1 MADVRIKKVSAVEQ
15 VFQLMKE
22 AIENHVWQ
30 EGEKI
35 PSESELAEM
44 YGVNRLTV
52 RLALQQFNMLGVLE
66 TRVGEGTFLKEFNIL
81 NYLDK
86 ASDFW
91 KCVDLMDDVQE
102 FRTAIEIP
110 SLRLAINRATA
121 EEVAYLKEKYC
132 AFLDIRDALAK
143 GCTCDMQ
150 DAAQLAGADYDF
162 HYALCEI
169 SHNELLAISYKMAK
183 EPILE
188 FMRMQICRRFSLDK
202 MQLGKDVHDEW
213 HKVILDAMDAKDF
226 ARAEKYMTYMLNYKS
241 KDDGSEDI

>member
-1 MADVRIKKVSAVEQ
+1 MADIKIKKVSAVEQ

-22 AIENHVWQ
+22 AIDNHMWT

-66 TRVGEGTFLKEFNIL
+66 TRVGEGTYLKEFNIL

-91 KCVDLMDDVQE
+91 RYLDLLDDVQE
-102 FRTAIEIP
+102 FRSAIEMS
-110 SLRLAINRATA
+110 SLRLAINRAGD
-121 EEVAYLKEKYC
+121 EEVAYLKEKYDT
-132 AFLDIRDALAK
+132 FLSIRDALAK
-143 GCTCDMQ
+143 GCTCNMD
-150 DAAQLAGADYDF
+150 DAALLANADYDF

-169 SHNELLAISYKMAK
+169 SHNTLLSISYKMAK
-183 EPILE
+183 EPIME

-202 MQLGKDVHDEW
+202 RKLGKDAHDEW
-213 HKVILDAMDAKDF
+213 HKVILDSVEAKDF
-226 ARAEKYMTYMLNYKS
+226 ERAEEYMVYMLNYKT
-241 KDDGSEDI
+241 KQDNCTT